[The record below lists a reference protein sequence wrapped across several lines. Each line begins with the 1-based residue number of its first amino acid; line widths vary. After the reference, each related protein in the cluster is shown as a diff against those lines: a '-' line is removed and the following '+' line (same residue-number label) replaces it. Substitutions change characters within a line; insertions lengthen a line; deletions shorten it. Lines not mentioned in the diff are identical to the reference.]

1 MTQDVEGIKRF
12 VIGYY
17 KIPNKYG
24 GYPLA
29 VKYELL
35 PIPLSWLQG
44 IFEIDPHHE
53 DPGVSAMID
62 GYEIDEVKANKL
74 QHFVK
79 EKIDLEKYSFML
91 QCESGVFT
99 RLCQL

>member
-1 MTQDVEGIKRF
+1 MVQDVEGIKRF
-12 VIGYY
+12 VVGYS
-17 KIPNKYG
+17 KIPDRLGDYH
-24 GYPLA
+24 LE
-29 VKYELL
+29 VKYELS
-35 PIPLSWLQG
+35 PIPLLWLQG

-62 GYEIDEVKANKL
+62 GYEIDEVKAKKL

-91 QCESGVFT
+91 QCESAE
-99 RLCQL
+99 